1 MEFMSWEKQPPL
13 VGSSRMTGMS
23 FTSEEAFFKR
33 LSPVHFK
40 LLERSG
46 GAAPC
51 LERASLCMWPWLLCV
66 SVSFSVSGKRSV
78 QGVKTG

>member
-51 LERASLCMWPWLLCV
+51 LEEPASVCGRG
-66 SVSFSVSGKRSV
+66 FSVSQFLFLSV
-78 QGVKTG
+78 GRGVCEE